1 MRAAFLMGL
10 FPKSNRDEIIR
21 SSRGPIQFAADA
33 LQWGYVCGLS
43 ARHVEVQVFNAPFI
57 GSYPKRYATPFYT
70 LRSTDSMPAGVT
82 LTDVGFCNLTGYK
95 LISRWLHMRRA
106 LKRWVD
112 EAPRET
118 TVLMVYSIHTPFLK
132 AAVDAK
138 RKRKNVR
145 IVLVVPDLPEY
156 MDSDRSGIK
165 SVFHAINRQVQQRL
179 YRQVDGYVLLSEYM
193 RERLPV
199 GEKASTVIEGMYYAD
214 ESSTTVDDVNS
225 CGVTDSTKIV
235 LYTGTLDS
243 RYGILTLLKSFMSLK
258 NPDYRLVIC
267 GDGNSREFLQKCA
280 AEDRR
285 IVYQG
290 QLPRESIL
298 AWQRKATLLINPRT
312 PQGEFTKYSFPS
324 KTIEYL
330 ASGTPALL
338 YKLPGIPQEYYDY
351 CFTVDELSE
360 EALARKIDEI
370 LSRDEASL
378 QALGQKARHYILTYK
393 SPEHQCRRLVDLIN
407 QVTKQ

>member
-1 MRAAFLMGL
+1 MGL

-21 SSRGPIQFAADA
+21 NSRGPIQFAADA

-57 GSYPKRYATPFYT
+57 GSYPKRYTTLFYT

-132 AAVDAK
+132 AAVDVK
-138 RKRKNVR
+138 RKRKNVK
-145 IVLVVPDLPEY
+145 IILIVPDLPEY

-165 SVFHAINRQVQQRL
+165 SVFHTINRQVQQRL

-199 GEKASTVIEGMYYAD
+199 GSKASTVIEGMYYAD
-214 ESSTTVDDVNS
+214 ESSLAIGVNS
-225 CGVTDSTKIV
+225 CGVTNETKVV

-243 RYGILTLLKSFMSLK
+243 RYGIMTLLRSFMSLK

-280 AEDRR
+280 DEDRR
-285 IVYQG
+285 ILYQG
-290 QLPRESIL
+290 QLPREEIL

-330 ASGTPALL
+330 ASGTPTLL

-351 CFTVDELSE
+351 CFTIDELSE

-370 LSRDEASL
+370 LSRDEAL
-378 QALGQKARHYILTYK
+378 LKALGQKARHYILTHK
-393 SPEHQCRRLVDLIN
+393 SPEHQCEKLDELIK
-407 QVTKQ
+407 QVIK

>member
-1 MRAAFLMGL
+1 MRVAFLMGL

-21 SSRGPIQFAADA
+21 NSRGPIQFAVDA

-57 GSYPKRYATPFYT
+57 GSYPKRYATLFYT
-70 LRSTDSMPAGVT
+70 LRSTGSMPAGVT

-95 LISRWLHMRRA
+95 LISRWLHMRRS

-112 EAPRET
+112 KAPQET
-118 TVLMVYSIHTPFLK
+118 TVLIVYSIHTPFLK
-132 AAVDAK
+132 AAVDVK
-138 RKRKNVR
+138 RKRKNVK

-165 SVFHAINRQVQQRL
+165 LVFHAINRQVQQRL

-258 NPDYRLVIC
+258 NPDFLLVIC